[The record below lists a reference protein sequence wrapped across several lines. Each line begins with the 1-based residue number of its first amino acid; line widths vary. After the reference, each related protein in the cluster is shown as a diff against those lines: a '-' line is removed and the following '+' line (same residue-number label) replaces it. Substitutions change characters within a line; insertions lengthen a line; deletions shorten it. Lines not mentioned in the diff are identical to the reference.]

1 MKVPKIGLLICNS
14 GSSNSGTLT
23 GIAAMEVIRGSSS
36 DLVGI
41 CSLPA
46 LANEIPRQ
54 MLTVKNLEHL
64 IVIDG
69 CSNSCAKNM
78 AKKLSLS
85 YDGYLN
91 LEDDLRIKKLG
102 PFSTLQYS
110 DEDVNQVMEAIKQR
124 VKQMEKMTTQI
135 PNF

>member
-14 GSSNSGTLT
+14 GSSNSGALT
-23 GIAAMEVIRGSSS
+23 GIAAMEIIREFSS

-46 LANEIPRQ
+46 LADEIPRQ

-69 CSNSCAKNM
+69 CGNSCAKSL

-85 YDGYLN
+85 YDGYVN
-91 LEDDLRIKKLG
+91 LEDDLKIKKLG
-102 PFSTLQYS
+102 PFSTLHYS
-110 DEDVNQVMEAIKQR
+110 AEDVNQVMEAIKVR
-124 VKQMEKMTTQI
+124 VKHMEEERQE
-135 PNF
+135 

>member
-1 MKVPKIGLLICNS
+1 MNIPKIGLLVCNS
-14 GSSNSGTLT
+14 GGSNSGTLT
-23 GIAAMEVIRGSSS
+23 GIAAMEVVKELGS

-54 MLTVKNLEHL
+54 VLTVKKLEHL

-69 CSNSCAKNM
+69 CSNSCARNLANKS
-78 AKKLSLS
+78 LLS
-85 YDGYLN
+85 YNVYLN
-91 LEDDLRIKKLG
+91 LEKDLKIDKLG

-110 DEDVNQVMEAIKQR
+110 DEDVSKVTQAIKAKISQLR
-124 VKQMEKMTTQI
+124 DEG
-135 PNF
+135 

>member
-1 MKVPKIGLLICNS
+1 MNIPKIGLLVCNS

-23 GIAAMEVIRGSSS
+23 GIAAMGVLKELGS

-54 MLTVKNLEHL
+54 VLTVKDLKHL
-64 IVIDG
+64 IIVDG
-69 CSNSCAKNM
+69 CRNSCAMKV
-78 AKKLSLS
+78 AGRLSLRHDA
-85 YDGYLN
+85 YVN
-91 LEDDLRIKKLG
+91 LENDLKIEKLG

-110 DEDVNQVMEAIKQR
+110 HEDLSKVTQAIKAKISQLR
-124 VKQMEKMTTQI
+124 
-135 PNF
+135 NGR